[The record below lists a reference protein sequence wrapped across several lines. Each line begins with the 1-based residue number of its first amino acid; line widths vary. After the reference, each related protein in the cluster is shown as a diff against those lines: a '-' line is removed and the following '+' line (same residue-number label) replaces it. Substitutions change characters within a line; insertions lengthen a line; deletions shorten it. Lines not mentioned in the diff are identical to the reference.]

1 MMTEVY
7 KLVLTF
13 SWSLIVSLF
22 AIPSIIYLAHKKNL
36 LDAPNSRT
44 VHYSLTPRLGGLA
57 IFAGFMSALTIF
69 GDFTDESL
77 GVQQVL
83 AGCIVI
89 FFIGLKDD
97 IVPVSAFKKF
107 FVQVLAVGIV
117 MFVGDIRITN
127 FHGFLGI
134 YELKDGLSYGFTFI
148 VIIGVTNAINLI
160 DGLDGLAG
168 SIGAVVTI
176 TFGYYFFMFNSPYA
190 FICIA
195 LAGGLVGFLKYNFR
209 NAAVFMGDTGS
220 LVVGFIISV
229 SAIQFVETLPMIKNS
244 PSIVLAA
251 LFIPILDTL
260 RIFII
265 RILNGVSPFAPD
277 KNHLHHR
284 LLDLGFGQVGVVL
297 TLIALNLM
305 VIGAVITLKNN
316 MSLTHIVFILS
327 SFGLMLGLLLDFLPK
342 REKDA

>member
-1 MMTEVY
+1 MMDEIY

-69 GDFTDESL
+69 GDFTDERL

-107 FVQVLAVGIV
+107 FVQVLAVGII
-117 MFVGDIRITN
+117 MFVGDIRVTN
-127 FHGFLGI
+127 FHGFLGL

-148 VIIGVTNAINLI
+148 VVIGLTNAINLI
-160 DGLDGLAG
+160 DGLDGLAA
-168 SIGAVVTI
+168 SIGIII
-176 TFGYYFFMFNSPYA
+176 TFTLGYYFYMFNSPYA
-190 FICIA
+190 FICVA
-195 LAGGLVGFLKYNFR
+195 LAGGLVGFLKYNFK

-220 LVVGFIISV
+220 LVMGFIISV
-229 SAIQFVETLPMIKNS
+229 SAIQFVETLPMIKNA
-244 PSIVLAA
+244 PAVVLGT
-251 LFIPILDTL
+251 LFLPVLDTL
-260 RIFII
+260 RVFLI
-265 RILNGVSPFAPD
+265 RVLNGVSPFAPD

-284 LLDLGFGQVGVVL
+284 LLELGLGQVVVVL
-297 TLIALNLM
+297 ILSALNIL
-305 VIGAVITLKNN
+305 VIGFVLLLKNT

-327 SFGLMLGLLLDFLPK
+327 TFGLMISLLLEFLPK
-342 REKDA
+342 KKNDA